1 MEEQSLWMSL
11 GPKGWWGRLG
21 EGLLMV
27 LGRPWSCSKHRSG
40 VNSIEENQSICS
52 RFFTFIF
59 CAQLGIMFFFLG
71 SRGGRPT
78 RSGWEVCDE
87 EFVWKNACWL
97 QNRRQRGSRYIFRNV
112 HKFTDSFTYMIYM
125 IYTHILDGRVS
136 ELGGGLSS
144 DLPRSLTKHRAKLRS
159 QVPKKGAGFE
169 VRDIH
174 GDSTRRCFNVV
185 WFGGSMLFFLRPLKI
200 IVQVE
205 NEWLWCYER

>member
-1 MEEQSLWMSL
+1 
-11 GPKGWWGRLG
+11 
-21 EGLLMV
+21 
-27 LGRPWSCSKHRSG
+27 
-40 VNSIEENQSICS
+40 
-52 RFFTFIF
+52 
-59 CAQLGIMFFFLG
+59 
-71 SRGGRPT
+71 
-78 RSGWEVCDE
+78 
-87 EFVWKNACWL
+87 
-97 QNRRQRGSRYIFRNV
+97 
-112 HKFTDSFTYMIYM
+112 MIH
-125 IYTHILDGRVS
+125 IHTHILDGRVS

-185 WFGGSMLFFLRPLKI
+185 WFGGSMLFSLRPLKI